1 MRKLKGKSRNTND
14 ELANLLDHPFKAFK
28 NLSKE
33 RLARDID
40 LDFLCNFNACVNN
53 FR

>member
-1 MRKLKGKSRNTND
+1 MKKLKGKSRNTND
-14 ELANLLDHPFKAFK
+14 KLANLLDHPIKAF
-28 NLSKE
+28 NNSSTV
-33 RLARDID
+33 RLARSIG